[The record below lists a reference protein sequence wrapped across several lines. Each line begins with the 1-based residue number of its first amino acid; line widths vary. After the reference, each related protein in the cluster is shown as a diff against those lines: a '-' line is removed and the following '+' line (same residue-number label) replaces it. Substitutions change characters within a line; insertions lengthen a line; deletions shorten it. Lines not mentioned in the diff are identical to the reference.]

1 MRFGHYCVFQCP
13 PGTDPALVMRQ
24 ELERARLAEELG
36 FDDVWVPEQHF
47 SPYCLSGDALLLA
60 GHIAACTERVRIGT
74 AVVNLTFT
82 HPLRFAERVAM
93 LDHISGG
100 RVEVGVGRG
109 YQFPQYGVM
118 GVPINETRA
127 IFEESLD
134 IVMKAWAPE
143 EFTYKGEHFDIP
155 SVRIWPTPV
164 QPPSAVL
171 LQAVNSPESLESSI
185 RRGLPALMA
194 RVLDRYEE
202 QVDEFVRY
210 RAALADA
217 GVDPEPLLDR
227 TTVLKYALVAPTRQE
242 AKDLSRDGLEWDLEI
257 LQKLTTPTATEMP
270 QGYAI
275 YEKRGGQL
283 PDRTYDDWAEN
294 VMLFD
299 DPAGAIEKIRM
310 LENAGVRRL
319 LLWMGVGGVDH
330 EVVVRSMRL
339 FAEEVMPHFR

>member
-1 MRFGHYCVFQCP
+1 
-13 PGTDPALVMRQ
+13 
-24 ELERARLAEELG
+24 
-36 FDDVWVPEQHF
+36 
-47 SPYCLSGDALLLA
+47 
-60 GHIAACTERVRIGT
+60 
-74 AVVNLTFT
+74 
-82 HPLRFAERVAM
+82 
-93 LDHISGG
+93 
-100 RVEVGVGRG
+100 
-109 YQFPQYGVM
+109 VM

-134 IVMKAWAPE
+134 IVLKAWSPE

-194 RVLDRYEE
+194 RVLGRYDE
-202 QVDEFVRY
+202 QVEEFVQY
-210 RAALADA
+210 RAALAAA
-217 GVDPEPLLDR
+217 GVDPEPFLDR

-270 QGYAI
+270 QGYEM

-294 VMLFD
+294 VMMFD
-299 DPAGAIEKIRM
+299 DPAGCIEKIGM
-310 LENAGVRRL
+310 LREAGVRRL
-319 LLWMGVGGVDH
+319 LLWMGVGGLDH
-330 EVVVRSMRL
+330 DVIVRSMRL
-339 FAEEVMPHFR
+339 FAEEVMPRFR

>member
-13 PGTDPALVMRQ
+13 PGTDPAQVMRQ

-60 GHIAACTERVRIGT
+60 GHIAACTDRVRIGT

-134 IVMKAWAPE
+134 IVLKAWSPE

-171 LQAVNSPESLESSI
+171 LQAVNSPESLTSSI

-194 RVLDRYEE
+194 RVLGRYEE
-202 QVDEFVRY
+202 QVEEFGQY
-210 RAALADA
+210 RAALDAA
-217 GVDPEPLLDR
+217 GVDPEPFLDR

-270 QGYAI
+270 QGYEM

-294 VMLFD
+294 VMMFD
-299 DPAGAIEKIRM
+299 DPAGCIEKIGM
-310 LENAGVRRL
+310 LRDAGVRRL
-319 LLWMGVGGVDH
+319 LLWMGVGGLDH
-330 EVVVRSMRL
+330 DVIVRSMRL
-339 FAEEVMPHFR
+339 FAEEVMPRFR